1 MNVDKMIDALVQDD
15 FDSIMS
21 GESSDAIELLYSY
34 LEFGHRGYRD
44 YSEIEL
50 EVECSQRGLT
60 INDDE
65 EEYDGQPDEMQE
77 WHDFDP
83 DC

>member
-1 MNVDKMIDALVQDD
+1 MSKVYLVK
-15 FDSIMS
+15 FTV
-21 GESSDAIELLYSY
+21 EVCE
-34 LEFGHRGYRD
+34 
-44 YSEIEL
+44 EIEADSAEEAEQAFSEQFGSAYEL
-50 EVECSQRGLT
+50 TEDYGQYSVECIS
-60 INDDE
+60 E

>member
-1 MNVDKMIDALVQDD
+1 MSKVESIKSHINGVDKMIDALVQDD

-21 GESSDAIELLYSY
+21 GKAIELLSPTNPIWGLLNSY

-50 EVECSQRGLT
+50 EQECSDRGLT
-60 INDDE
+60 I
-65 EEYDGQPDEMQE
+65 P
-77 WHDFDP
+77 
-83 DC
+83 